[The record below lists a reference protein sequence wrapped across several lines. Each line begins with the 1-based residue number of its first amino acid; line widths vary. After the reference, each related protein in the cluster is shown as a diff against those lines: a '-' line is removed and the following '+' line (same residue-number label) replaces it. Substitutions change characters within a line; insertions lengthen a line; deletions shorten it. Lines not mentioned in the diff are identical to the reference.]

1 MFRVSCVTLKLKDR
15 VLTTNLES
23 IMREREREIRI
34 NLSDRQ
40 HSDQSVENSNTS
52 NIKERAR

>member
-1 MFRVSCVTLKLKDR
+1 MCNSEVKRSSPNYKSRVY
-15 VLTTNLES
+15 NE
-23 IMREREREIRI
+23 REREREIRI